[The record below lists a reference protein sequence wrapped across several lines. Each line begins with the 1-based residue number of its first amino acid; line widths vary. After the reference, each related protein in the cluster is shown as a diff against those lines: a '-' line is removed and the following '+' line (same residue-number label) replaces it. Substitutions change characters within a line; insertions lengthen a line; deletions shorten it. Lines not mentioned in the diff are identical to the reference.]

1 MTRTLTAGT
10 LACLLAS
17 AAFAQ
22 AQGAETPPPGQVN
35 REDVKTWTTTVDGKE
50 WSIRPAALTME
61 GDTGLFR
68 IPSAYTLG
76 KGQAAVGY
84 FFDNIDRDP
93 RGLDF
98 AIHGLAVAYG
108 ITDRLEV
115 FGSVGAQART
125 KSNYPNEPGYF
136 NDLPFGGDQGSWQT
150 GFGDVRLGLK
160 MKLADDYRGDPV
172 GFAIRGFVKLPTADE
187 AKGLGTGGTDGGLDL
202 VLTKTLN
209 RKADLYGTVGYELK
223 ADAKDPEAR
232 TVANAFRWGVGLSV
246 PACTRLQFHTELVG
260 RAYGDTGVVSQT
272 NPIDLLIGASAYIK
286 KGLYIRGAWGYA
298 LAYDG
303 LGRDVSTGKRS
314 GANISIGYHPGT
326 VCCQIFVPPPPPPPP
341 ANRPPTV
348 ALDCVKDSVLAG
360 ETTPCKATGADPDG
374 DALTYSWS
382 TNLGRIVGTGTDTTF
397 DSATATCGTTATVQV
412 AVADGRGGQAMATDT
427 VLVRCLEKPKPE
439 PVTCTSGGFPRNL
452 ARLNNMDKACLDDV
466 ASKLRQDPRSRVVIT
481 GHADQSER
489 APEVMGKKRA
499 EAVKGY
505 LVKDRGAEDARVST
519 RSAGASRPVDTGK
532 TVAARAKNRRVDVT
546 FVPEGA
552 TVPELD

>member
-1 MTRTLTAGT
+1 MTRKTTAGT

-22 AQGAETPPPGQVN
+22 AQATATPPPGQVN
-35 REDVKTWTTTVDGKE
+35 REDVKTWTATVGDKE

-76 KGQAAVGY
+76 KGQAAFGY

-98 AIHGLAVAYG
+98 AIHGLVAAYG
-108 ITDRLEV
+108 ITDKLEV
-115 FGSVGAQART
+115 FGSLGAQART
-125 KSNYPNEPGYF
+125 KSNYRDEAGYF
-136 NDLPFGGDQGSWQT
+136 NDLPFGGDAGQWQT

-160 MKLADDYRGDPV
+160 MKFADDYQGDAI
-172 GFAIRGFVKLPTADE
+172 GAAIRGFVKLPTADE
-187 AKGLGTGGTDGGLDL
+187 AKGLGTGGTDGGFDL
-202 VLTKTLN
+202 VLNKHLN
-209 RKADLYGTVGYELK
+209 RKADLYGTAGYEFK
-223 ADAKDPEAR
+223 ADAKDPEDR
-232 TVANAFRWGVGLSV
+232 TVGNAFRWGVGLSV
-246 PACTRLQFHTELVG
+246 PACTRLQFHTEVVG
-260 RAYGDTGVVSQT
+260 RVYGDTGVVEQT
-272 NPIDLLIGASAYIK
+272 NTADLLIGASAHLM
-286 KGLYIRGAWGYA
+286 KGLYLRAAWGYA

-303 LGRDVSTGKRS
+303 RIRDASTAKRS
-314 GANISIGYHPGT
+314 GANFSIGYHPGT
-326 VCCQIFVPPPPPPPP
+326 PCCQIYVEPPPPPPPV
-341 ANRPPTV
+341 NRPPTV
-348 ALDCVKDSVLAG
+348 SLDCVRDSLLAG
-360 ETTPCKATGADPDG
+360 ETTPCKAIGADPDG

-382 TNLGRIVGTGTDTTF
+382 TNAGKVVGTGTDTTF

-412 AVADGRGGQAMATDT
+412 AVSDGRGGQAMATDT
-427 VLVRCLEKPKPE
+427 VLVRCADKPKPE

-452 ARLNNMDKACLDDV
+452 SRLNNMDKACLDGV
-466 ASKLRQDPRSRVVIT
+466 AAKLREDPRGRVVIT

-489 APEVMGKKRA
+489 APEVMGRKRA

-505 LVKDRGAEDARVST
+505 LVKERGAEDARVST
-519 RSAGASRPVDTGK
+519 RSAGASKPVDTGK
-532 TVAARAKNRRVDVT
+532 TPAARAKNRRVDVT